1 MGVMQENFKKV
12 SFNTVT
18 AVAHVPVLGNFDI
31 KLENVKLNSLE
42 LDNSSTGI
50 SLGDDGTF
58 VFRVT
63 GLAAA
68 VEGHF
73 QWRRTAFPFISGGCQ
88 AQITAEVG
96 LGYYRS
102 RAI

>member
-1 MGVMQENFKKV
+1 MQENFKKV
-12 SFNTVT
+12 SLKTVT
-18 AVAHVPVLGNFDI
+18 ATAHVPVLGDFDI
-31 KLENVKLNSLE
+31 KLENVKLTSLE

-58 VFRVT
+58 VFVVR

-73 QWRRTAFPFISGGCQ
+73 QWRRTTFPFISGGCQ
-88 AQITAEVG
+88 AHITAEVQNCILFKG
-96 LGYYRS
+96 IYAR
-102 RAI
+102 I